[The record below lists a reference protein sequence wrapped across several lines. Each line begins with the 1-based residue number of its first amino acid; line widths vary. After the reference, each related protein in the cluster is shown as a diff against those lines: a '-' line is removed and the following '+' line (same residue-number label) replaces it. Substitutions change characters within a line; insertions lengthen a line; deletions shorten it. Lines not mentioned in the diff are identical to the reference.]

1 MAAQCQGVAAQ
12 SRVVAAQIRAAA
24 AQIQVE
30 AGQIYSTW
38 GRAGRE
44 MAMSLGT
51 FAQILETF
59 HCRAQQRKDHGSKDH
74 PGLRDQLA
82 CLVGTFQAWAG

>member
-1 MAAQCQGVAAQ
+1 MAAQIQAA
-12 SRVVAAQIRAAA
+12 ADQIQAAA

-51 FAQILETF
+51 SAQILETF

>member
-1 MAAQCQGVAAQ
+1 MAAQIQAA
-12 SRVVAAQIRAAA
+12 ADQIQAAA

-51 FAQILETF
+51 SAQILETF

-82 CLVGTFQAWAG
+82 CLVGTFQA